1 MKDVYEK
8 MDSHFSNV
16 SAHAI
21 TNQEGKPIGRILF
34 HYSRGGV
41 VTAYVQEWGFSAI
54 TGKAGGYGY
63 DKKGAAL
70 YDAIKK
76 ALKNDETKDSPLYKA
91 LESVTYDGE
100 WLRLLENAGYKI
112 QYII

>member
-8 MDSHFSNV
+8 MDQHFGNV

-21 TNQEGKPIGRILF
+21 TDKNGDPIGRILF
-34 HYSRGGV
+34 HFSKGGV
-41 VTAYVQEWGFSAI
+41 VTAYIQEWGFVAI

-76 ALKNDETKDSPLYKA
+76 ALKDDETKGSPLYKA

-100 WLRLLENAGYKI
+100 WQRQLENAGYKI